1 MREACEGGGVAVGS
15 KDWEVDLGKTS
26 LGEEGLGE
34 REGGGGQHEADLGCV
49 TGCWGAS
56 TRGQRQTPSTLS
68 AR

>member
-26 LGEEGLGE
+26 LGEEGFTGE
-34 REGGGGQHEADLGCV
+34 RERGVQHEAALGL
-49 TGCWGAS
+49 GCWGAS